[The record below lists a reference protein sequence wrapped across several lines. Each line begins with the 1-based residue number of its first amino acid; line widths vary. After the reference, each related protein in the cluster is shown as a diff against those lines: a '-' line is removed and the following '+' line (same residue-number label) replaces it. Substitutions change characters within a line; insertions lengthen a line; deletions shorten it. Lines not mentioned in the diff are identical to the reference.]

1 MMFWKKEPDIIA
13 ALEIGTRKIAAA
25 VGELREDGSLAIL
38 GVGESASAGIR
49 KGEVVDYPQAQQA
62 VRDAILDAEQ
72 KTGIEIKEVYLALTG
87 SHLASRNVL
96 VKTATEEDN
105 SLVTLDHVRELDEQA
120 AQTGIPADHEV
131 IHELIQFYYLDN
143 RVKTT
148 EPVGLSSREMEASY
162 HLVSGL
168 RTRLET
174 QVRCV
179 VELDIEVVAV
189 AMASY
194 ASAQAL
200 LTPEDKKLG
209 SVLIDMGAGVTD
221 YIVYV
226 GGAVIHSGV
235 IGVGGDHLTQDLALG
250 LKLPYLRAEE
260 LKVRH
265 GSLRWDLRHQPETLT
280 LPRDATTEER
290 TVWMESVATVMQ
302 ARQRET
308 LELIRADLEAQS
320 LWPQLTGRVFLTG
333 GASRVD
339 GLSGLAARLFPIPC
353 VVMNESRF
361 EGDMSHNRRPELST
375 VLGLLRYAQNVE
387 QASARPRGL
396 ARLGSRFRE
405 LLSSMNLF

>member
-1 MMFWKKEPDIIA
+1 MMFWKKEPEIIA
-13 ALEIGTRKIAAA
+13 ALEIGTRKIAVA

-38 GVGESASAGIR
+38 GVGEAVSAGIR
-49 KGEVVDYPQAQQA
+49 KGEIVDYPQAQQA

-72 KTGIEIKEVYLALTG
+72 KTQVEIKEVYLALSG

-96 VKTATEEDN
+96 VKTSTDEEDA
-105 SLVTLDHVRELDEQA
+105 LVTLDHVHELNDLA
-120 AQTGIPADHEV
+120 VQTGIPADHEV
-131 IHELIQFYYLDN
+131 IHELVQFYYLDN

-148 EPVGLSSREMEASY
+148 EPVGLSSRCLEASY
-162 HLVSGL
+162 HIVSGL

-194 ASAQAL
+194 AAAQAVL
-200 LTPEDKKLG
+200 SPDDKRLG
-209 SVLIDMGAGVTD
+209 SVVIDMGAGVTD
-221 YIVYV
+221 YLVYV
-226 GGAVIHSGV
+226 GGAVVHSGV

-260 LKVRH
+260 LKIKH
-265 GSLRWDLRHQPETLT
+265 GSLRWDPRHQPETII

-290 TVWMESVATVMQ
+290 VVWMESIVAVMQ
-302 ARQRET
+302 ARQCET
-308 LELIRADLEAQS
+308 LELIHADLDACG
-320 LWPQLTGRVFLTG
+320 LWPQLTGRVCLTG

-339 GLSGLAARLFPIPC
+339 GLAALADRLFPIPT

-387 QASARPRGL
+387 QAASRPRGL
-396 ARLGSRFRE
+396 ARLSTTVRDF
-405 LLSSMNLF
+405 LSSMKLL